1 MKNRSR
7 DGLAAKGLLSQKA
20 DFWPDLHEIWWL
32 PWQHKN
38 DWDTIDESKFM
49 QRMKVQLLKVSAPWS
64 KLSFQ
69 NFQKTSWGVGISPP
83 PLVRPRVKTVLSSL
97 IFALQIKL
105 QVEVFFK
112 SSSLNVIFK
121 LSRSFRR
128 SYLVTTICSCLLEI
142 ISQLWLRITFNSP
155 TISDVTELLVSQSW
169 SVSQSVGGSV
179 GQSVPIH
186 SFIRSSV
193 RPSIHTF
200 IYAFI
205 YSRFSRRLQK
215 HPLPANSIS

>member
-1 MKNRSR
+1 MKF
-7 DGLAAKGLLSQKA
+7 DGCHGNIKMIGTQLTNQNLCREWRYSYWKFQPHGVNCLFKTFKKPHGGL
-20 DFWPDLHEIWWL
+20 
-32 PWQHKN
+32 
-38 DWDTIDESKFM
+38 ES
-49 QRMKVQLLKVSAPWS
+49 PPP
-64 KLSFQ
+64 
-69 NFQKTSWGVGISPP
+69 PP

-193 RPSIHTF
+193 RPSIHPF